1 MGLEA
6 ARAHDETRAG
16 SVNDRL
22 SSTENQSHLQ
32 RESLALLFN
41 PKKDAPGIGR
51 SAQLPELSI
60 GDFSDSVQPVSARE
74 KVTPAAR
81 EAMRVLYNDGANPLA
96 SINPDACVQSDL
108 GNCYL
113 MSTMASLAKTNPQ
126 LIKDMISVNPD
137 GSYLVKFPGGRPEGY
152 RVDKP
157 THVPPENAD
166 NIWPY
171 VLSRAFG
178 EYRKSLDPA
187 LANMDAEEIT
197 SGGEKPY
204 HDEMSVLTGSNYRS
218 ILNSEADLG
227 QIHDFMMNAFFYR
240 KMPITCGTGGCLDNL
255 SAEEKTVLEH
265 RNIHPYHAYS
275 VVDYNPRAQ
284 QIKLRNPWGNYAFV
298 SIEEFKKYFV
308 GLGSAE

>member
-1 MGLEA
+1 M
-6 ARAHDETRAG
+6 
-16 SVNDRL
+16 
-22 SSTENQSHLQ
+22 
-32 RESLALLFN
+32 
-41 PKKDAPGIGR
+41 KDSPSKGK
-51 SAQLPELSI
+51 SCNLPELTI
-60 GDFSDSVQPVSARE
+60 GDISDSTQTVALKERL
-74 KVTPAAR
+74 TPAAR
-81 EAMRVLYNDGANPLA
+81 EALRVLYKDGANPLA

-157 THVPPENAD
+157 THVPPGNAD

-171 VLSRAFG
+171 VLTRAFG
-178 EYRKSLDPA
+178 EYRKSLDPS
-187 LANMDAEEIT
+187 LAGKDAEMVT
-197 SGGEKPY
+197 DGGEKPY
-204 HDEMSVLTGSNYRS
+204 HDEMSVLTGSNFRQ
-218 ILNSEADLG
+218 ILSCESDLG
-227 QIHDFMMNAFFYR
+227 GLHDFLMNAFFYR
-240 KMPITCGTGGCLDNL
+240 KMPITAGTGGCLDNL
-255 SAEEKTVLEH
+255 SPEEKNILEH

-284 QIKLRNPWGNYAFV
+284 QITLRNPWGSYAFV
-298 SIEEFKKYFV
+298 SINEFQKYFV